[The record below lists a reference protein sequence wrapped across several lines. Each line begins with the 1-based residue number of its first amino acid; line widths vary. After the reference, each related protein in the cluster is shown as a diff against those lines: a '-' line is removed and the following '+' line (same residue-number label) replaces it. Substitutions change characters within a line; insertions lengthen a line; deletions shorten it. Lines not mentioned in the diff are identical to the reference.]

1 MQAVKAVIDV
11 TSDGIFIV
19 QAENSLKPG
28 QHQVLIITD
37 ESTIQRTGRKTGKKK
52 KHFSLKPIALDGWP
66 KDSTFRREEIYNDDG
81 R

>member
-1 MQAVKAVIDV
+1 MQAFKAVIEV
-11 TSDGIFIV
+11 TPDGIFIV

-28 QHQVLIITD
+28 QHQVLIVTD
-37 ESTIQRTGRKTGKKK
+37 ESTIQRTDQKRGKKK

-66 KDSTFRREEIYNDDG
+66 KDSTFRREAIYNDDV